1 MTYINHLTNFYKIV
15 EVDERLYAFHIS
27 LYMALF
33 QLWNKNR
40 FKLPICI
47 YRDTVM
53 GLSKIGSTHTYYK
66 CLHELQEW
74 NYLEYIPS
82 KNGMFPSYVNLFVI
96 DDLFITKFNERKSK
110 NDISKTQTM
119 HQHLSKNDTSNT
131 LAMHRNSSK
140 TNTSKTQAVLP
151 FIEIKDNIDIID
163 KKDRSEN
170 STSSKKTILNEVDL
184 KKIKIKNE
192 VKVGKE
198 KRKKVPL
205 KKEKDIKLPFSSDS
219 FVKHWNELL
228 LLPKWKKKPQ
238 QSILS
243 TLTQIANYD
252 EEFAICLIK
261 TAISNNW
268 QGLVFTDTDSHYSN
282 WLKNKHAKTDET
294 THRQSP
300 NNKKHPVQ
308 NSEPIRNYT
317 ERF

>member
-1 MTYINHLTNFYKIV
+1 M
-15 EVDERLYAFHIS
+15 
-27 LYMALF
+27 
-33 QLWNKNR
+33 
-40 FKLPICI
+40 
-47 YRDTVM
+47 
-53 GLSKIGSTHTYYK
+53 
-66 CLHELQEW
+66 
-74 NYLEYIPS
+74 
-82 KNGMFPSYVNLFVI
+82 
-96 DDLFITKFNERKSK
+96 
-110 NDISKTQTM
+110 M

-151 FIEIKDNIDIID
+151 FIEIKDNKDVID

-184 KKIKIKNE
+184 KKTKVKNE

-219 FVKHWNELL
+219 FVTHWNELL

-238 QSILS
+238 QSIIS

-294 THRQSP
+294 AQRQSP

>member
-1 MTYINHLTNFYKIV
+1 
-15 EVDERLYAFHIS
+15 
-27 LYMALF
+27 
-33 QLWNKNR
+33 
-40 FKLPICI
+40 
-47 YRDTVM
+47 
-53 GLSKIGSTHTYYK
+53 
-66 CLHELQEW
+66 
-74 NYLEYIPS
+74 
-82 KNGMFPSYVNLFVI
+82 
-96 DDLFITKFNERKSK
+96 
-110 NDISKTQTM
+110 
-119 HQHLSKNDTSNT
+119 
-131 LAMHRNSSK
+131 MHRNSSK

-151 FIEIKDNIDIID
+151 FIEIKDNKDVID
-163 KKDRSEN
+163 KKDRREN

-184 KKIKIKNE
+184 KNTKAKIE

-198 KRKKVPL
+198 KRKKVPQ
-205 KKEKDIKLPFSSDS
+205 KKEKDIKLPFSSNS
-219 FVKHWNELL
+219 FVTQWNELL

-238 QSILS
+238 QSIIS

-282 WLKNKHAKTDET
+282 WLKNKNAKPDET
-294 THRQSP
+294 TLRQSP

>member
-1 MTYINHLTNFYKIV
+1 M
-15 EVDERLYAFHIS
+15 
-27 LYMALF
+27 
-33 QLWNKNR
+33 
-40 FKLPICI
+40 
-47 YRDTVM
+47 
-53 GLSKIGSTHTYYK
+53 
-66 CLHELQEW
+66 
-74 NYLEYIPS
+74 
-82 KNGMFPSYVNLFVI
+82 
-96 DDLFITKFNERKSK
+96 
-110 NDISKTQTM
+110 M

-151 FIEIKDNIDIID
+151 FIEIKDNKDVID

-184 KKIKIKNE
+184 KKTKVKNE

-219 FVKHWNELL
+219 FVTHWNELL

-238 QSILS
+238 QSIIS

-282 WLKNKHAKTDET
+282 WLKNKQTKTDET